1 MESLYLLL
9 PMSVLLVLGL
19 IGLFAWAL
27 HAGQFEDLEREGQR
41 VLDDDDEPDQP
52 DTTLADVAATPRP
65 TELEPGQASGNY
77 HANNVALKDPRGAIN
92 E

>member
-27 HAGQFEDLEREGQR
+27 HSDQFEDLSREGWR
-41 VLDDDDEPDQP
+41 VLEDAESVAPMPTSAVQPELDSPGLDPAQVGLTEPTNNAQQ
-52 DTTLADVAATPRP
+52 VVEPRSSP
-65 TELEPGQASGNY
+65 
-77 HANNVALKDPRGAIN
+77 
-92 E
+92 